1 MTESNEEKSKGF
13 PAREEAEKLF
23 EEAERLNV
31 GAWGKSLAKTLLF
44 ARKRLLRLVIWTA
57 KRRTF

>member
-31 GAWGKSLAKTLLF
+31 GAWGNHSRNVAIC
-44 ARKRLLRLVIWTA
+44 AERLLRLVIWTA
-57 KRRTF
+57 KRHTF